1 MVDASLVLDAIVAV
15 SIAAGA
21 AFAVIELRGIGRDR
35 RTRLVLD
42 MMFHVSSND
51 FAQHWSKIVTAEF
64 STANDAQE
72 KCSWA
77 SLEIVADFFEGVGLL
92 VRRDLVDANLVFDM
106 LPIHHAWL
114 KLKPWC
120 IGIRERFDPTMYEH
134 FEYAAARCAQY
145 DAGKTER
152 AA

>member
-1 MVDASLVLDAIVAV
+1 MAMADTSLVLDAIVAV

-51 FAQHWSKIVTAEF
+51 FAQHWAKIMTTEF
-64 STANDAQE
+64 STADEAQE
-72 KCSWA
+72 RCSWA

-92 VRRDLVDANLVFDM
+92 VRRGLVDANLVFDM
-106 LPIHHAWL
+106 LPIHHAWS
-114 KLKPWC
+114 KLEPWC
-120 IGIRERFDPTMYEH
+120 IGIREKYDSTMYEH
-134 FEYAAARCAQY
+134 FEYAAVRCAQY
-145 DAGKTER
+145 DSGKTQ
-152 AA
+152 